1 MDGWMDGIRVRQRKR
16 EGKGR
21 RKRRREKTQFAIV
34 GGRVDRQL
42 SERAGRPKRA
52 RKENKKES
60 SQEKMNPP
68 SLPLAEG
75 SNSGSAET
83 EKQRV
88 RNDAGEGNFPHR
100 RCTGYITVY
109 MRPRAARGG
118 HGCTTR
124 YTVGRQ
130 YIQLTLRGC
139 PVEIM
144 VVVVVVVAVAAC
156 NDAMQVGFSWRKKK
170 GGEGEGQQD
179 TAAGSGWEGMGLR
192 ER

>member
-68 SLPLAEG
+68 SLLPREATAG
-75 SNSGSAET
+75 AQ
-83 EKQRV
+83 KQK
-88 RNDAGEGNFPHR
+88 N
-100 RCTGYITVY
+100 
-109 MRPRAARGG
+109 
-118 HGCTTR
+118 
-124 YTVGRQ
+124 
-130 YIQLTLRGC
+130 RGC
-139 PVEIM
+139 VTMLGRVISHTD
-144 VVVVVVVAVAAC
+144 VALAI
-156 NDAMQVGFSWRKKK
+156 
-170 GGEGEGQQD
+170 
-179 TAAGSGWEGMGLR
+179 
-192 ER
+192 